1 MLPAALTIFSKEII
15 IMKKN
20 QTLKLT
26 LAAVLCA
33 VAVVGSMLSFPVFGS
48 KCAPVQHVV
57 NVLCAV
63 LLGPWYG
70 VAVAFAA
77 SLIRNLLGLGSLLA
91 FPGSMCGALLAGLL
105 YRWQPKLPLACL
117 GEIVGTGVIS
127 SFLAW
132 PIAHLLMGRACGPFT
147 YFVPF
152 MLVALTGS
160 IIAAVLVFVLKKSG
174 ALAAM
179 ARMAGN
185 EKN

>member
-1 MLPAALTIFSKEII
+1 MNID
-15 IMKKN
+15 M
-20 QTLKLT
+20 
-26 LAAVLCA
+26 
-33 VAVVGSMLSFPVFGS
+33 
-48 KCAPVQHVV
+48 
-57 NVLCAV
+57 
-63 LLGPWYG
+63 
-70 VAVAFAA
+70 
-77 SLIRNLLGLGSLLA
+77 
-91 FPGSMCGALLAGLL
+91 LAGLL

-152 MLVALTGS
+152 MAVALTGS